1 MCLKPY
7 RALDLT
13 DEKGLL
19 CGRVLADL
27 GCDVIKI
34 EKPGGDNTRSLGP
47 FYHNT
52 PHRERSLYWFAYN
65 ANKRG
70 ITLDISTADGRALF
84 RRLAKT
90 ADFVIESFQPG
101 YMDGLGL
108 GYDDLSALNPGVI
121 MISITPFGQT
131 GPYCAFKAPD
141 IVLMAM
147 GGSMYVCGE
156 PDRAP
161 VRIGLSQ
168 SCLHAGV
175 EGASAGL
182 TALYWRDET
191 GEGQHVDVSMQEC
204 INWTL
209 MLVQQSWDLTGT
221 ITTRG
226 GVFRKL
232 VSGVLRRN
240 LWPCKDGHVSF
251 MLLGGLPGAGTNRA
265 LVELMDSRGYANNA
279 VKSVDWESLDM
290 AKATQEQV
298 DRIFEPIGK
307 FFLAHTKNEL
317 YEEALKRKI
326 QLYPVSTVKD
336 IAEDVQLNS
345 RAFWV
350 DIEHSELDAAIVYPG
365 AFAKFSKTPLER
377 HSPAPGIGEHNRDV
391 YIDELGLSEK
401 ELMTLSHGGI
411 I

>member
-1 MCLKPY
+1 
-7 RALDLT
+7 LT

-19 CGRVLADL
+19 CGRILADL

-34 EKPGGDNTRSLGP
+34 EKPGGDRARTIGP
-47 FYHNT
+47 FYHNM
-52 PHRERSLYWFAYN
+52 PDREKSLYWFAYN

-70 ITLDISTADGRALF
+70 ITLDITTSDGKELF
-84 RRLAKT
+84 GKLAEK

-108 GYDDLSALNPGVI
+108 GYDDLSAIHPGVI
-121 MISITPFGQT
+121 MISISPFGQT
-131 GPYCAFKAPD
+131 GPYRNFKSPD
-141 IVLMAM
+141 IVSMAM

-168 SCLHAGV
+168 ACLHSGA
-175 EGASAGL
+175 EAASAGL
-182 TALYWRDET
+182 IALYRRDET
-191 GEGQHVDVSMQEC
+191 GEGQHVDLSMQEC

-209 MLVQQSWDLTGT
+209 MLVQPSWDLTGT
-221 ITTRG
+221 ITKRG

-232 VSGVLRRN
+232 VSGIFRRN

-251 MLLGGLPGAGTNRA
+251 MLLGGLPGARTNRA
-265 LVELMDSRGYANNA
+265 LIELMDSKGYATEV
-279 VKSVDWESLDM
+279 VKQMDWESFDM
-290 AKATQEQV
+290 AKTTQEEI

-317 YEEALKRKI
+317 YEEALNRQI
-326 QLYPVSTVKD
+326 QLYPVSTAKD
-336 IAEDVQLNS
+336 IVEDAQLNS
-345 RAFWV
+345 REFWV
-350 DIEHSELDAAIVYPG
+350 EIDHPELDTAIVYPG
-365 AFAKFSKTPLER
+365 AFAKFSRTPMQR
-377 HSPAPGIGEHNRDV
+377 KSPAPRIGEDNRDI
-391 YIDELGLSEK
+391 YMDELGMSERELLILSQ
-401 ELMTLSHGGI
+401 GGI